1 MFSFIQF
8 FTLQRQ
14 VILFFAS
21 LALTIFFHVMWGWGG
36 FAGSWLTIIIM
47 LVLVT
52 KHLLLGTINPAAMKM
67 QMGDFDGAESLLKYT
82 WKPSWLR
89 FGYHGMYYILN
100 SQIAFQKKDYD
111 KAEKDANTALALD
124 LPDDFAGMVY
134 LELMAIYGQRKN
146 QMKVK
151 EYLQAAKKLNITNPQ
166 IKDQIHEVDQML
178 KGVVTPNQRKMMGK
192 QRTLLNQGYMRRNPG
207 KR

>member
-1 MFSFIQF
+1 MLSLVQF
-8 FTLQRQ
+8 FTLPRQ
-14 VILFFAS
+14 LILFFAS
-21 LALTIFFHVMWGWGG
+21 LALTIFFHVMWGWSG

-47 LVLVT
+47 GGLLA
-52 KHLLLGTINPAAMKM
+52 KHLLIGTVNAAAMKM
-67 QMGDFDGAESLLKYT
+67 QMGDWEGAEKVLKYT

-89 FGYHGMYYILN
+89 FGYHGMFYILK
-100 SQIAFQKKDYD
+100 SQIAFQKKDFNE
-111 KAEKDANTALALD
+111 AEKFANMALALD

-151 EYLQAAKKLNITNPQ
+151 EYLQQAKKLNISNPQ
-166 IKDQIHEVDQML
+166 IKEQIHEVDQML
-178 KGVVTPNQRKMMGK
+178 KGVITPQQRKFMGK

-207 KR
+207 RK